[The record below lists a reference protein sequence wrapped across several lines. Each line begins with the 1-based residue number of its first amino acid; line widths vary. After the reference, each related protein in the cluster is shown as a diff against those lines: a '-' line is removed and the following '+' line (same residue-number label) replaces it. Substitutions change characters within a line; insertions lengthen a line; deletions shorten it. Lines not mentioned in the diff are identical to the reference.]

1 VLSVALQN
9 LALYFSKILNIPV
22 LDFVLLLPAYLFL
35 RFRQASVFALAGVEV
50 FFMSFSE
57 VKQQVVRRMFWGR
70 GSLYKG
76 SFHIVIIAFTVILLV
91 TGIYTRFGVTEAHE
105 SLEVNY
111 GIIGNYDLLEQGAS
125 LNTVLAIE
133 DVNQVNYSVRRHT
146 VQGSDSLDSIAAQY
160 GVSKDTVKW
169 ANDRILSP
177 FNDNIQSGWELLI
190 PEIDGVLYS
199 VKAGQ
204 DVDAIAEVTGGTR
217 FDIIELNNLVPPH
230 YGLAEGQKVFVPGGR
245 ITPPSYY
252 VPGLGGYVSSGV
264 YVNAALGELPAGTF
278 DDPLTSPL
286 CGGYRWERG
295 FTPGWHD
302 GVDLS
307 HGECPVRA
315 AAAGKVV
322 ASGNDGGFGGGNRIV
337 IDHGGGVRTL
347 YLHGSVLW
355 VKTGDYVQKGQDIML
370 MGCTGNC
377 TGTHLH
383 FTLSYNGQSIDPAP
397 YVPYARP

>member
-1 VLSVALQN
+1 MRL
-9 LALYFSKILNIPV
+9 
-22 LDFVLLLPAYLFL
+22 
-35 RFRQASVFALAGVEV
+35 RQAAVFATAGGEV
-50 FFMSFSE
+50 FLMSFSE

-76 SFHIVIIAFTVILLV
+76 SFHIVIISLTVILLV
-91 TGIYTRFGVTEAHE
+91 TGIYTRFGVAEARE
-105 SLEVNY
+105 SLAVNY
-111 GIIGNYDLLEQGAS
+111 GIVGNNDLLEQGAS

-133 DVNQVNYSVRRHT
+133 DVNQVNYSVRKHV
-146 VQGSDSLDSIAAQY
+146 VQGSDTLDSVAAQY

-169 ANDRILSP
+169 ANDRIISP
-177 FNDNIQSGWELLI
+177 FNENILPGWELLI
-190 PEIDGVLYS
+190 PQIDGVLYT

-204 DVDAIAEVTGGTR
+204 DVDAIAEITGGTR
-217 FDIIELNNLVPPH
+217 FDIIELNNLVPPF
-230 YGLAEGQKVFVPGGR
+230 YGLSEGQKVFVPGGK

-252 VPGLGGYVSSGV
+252 QPGLGGYVSSGV
-264 YVNAALGELPAGTF
+264 YLNSALGDLPPGTF

-286 CGGYRWERG
+286 CAGYHWERG
-295 FTPGWHD
+295 FLPWHD

-322 ASGNDGGFGGGNRIV
+322 AAGNDGGFGGGNRII
-337 IDHGGGVRTL
+337 IDHGSGVRTM
-347 YLHGSVLW
+347 YLHGSAIW
-355 VKTGDYVQKGQDIML
+355 VKAGDYVEKGQDIML

-383 FTLSYNGQSIDPAP
+383 FTLQYNGQSIDPAP